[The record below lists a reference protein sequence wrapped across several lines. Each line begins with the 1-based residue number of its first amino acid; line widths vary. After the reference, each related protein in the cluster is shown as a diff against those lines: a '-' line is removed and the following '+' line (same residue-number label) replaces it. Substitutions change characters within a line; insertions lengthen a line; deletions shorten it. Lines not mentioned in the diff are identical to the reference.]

1 MLKEPGIAVNCIS
14 VAFNNIGHRIELE
27 DPLVLVRYNVQV
39 PENRCSPLEKLKSY
53 VDYLQK
59 ISKEHHN
66 CAGCIAYGQ
75 NQNKFAAH
83 IVDELEP
90 VNTWIIAVYAG
101 NE

>member
-1 MLKEPGIAVNCIS
+1 MLKEPGIAVNGIS

-27 DPLVLVRYNVQV
+27 DPLVLVRYNIQV

-83 IVDELEP
+83 IVDKLEP
-90 VNTWIIAVYAG
+90 VDAWIIAVYTG